1 MSAPGEQ
8 PPQRTPRGGAQRI
21 PRPADW
27 QHGDP
32 TPWDRPGGEV
42 APRLSI
48 ADVRRRLVDLPPA
61 RVVPELPSD
70 FPVERR
76 SSAVLVPLFDE
87 GDEARLIL
95 TKRPETMPTHQGEIA
110 FPGGKLEPSVDSDLR
125 ATALREAHE
134 EIGLEPSDVEII
146 AELDGIGT
154 VGSRFVIAPF
164 VGVLPARP
172 QLRRDT
178 REVVR
183 VFDVA
188 LSELL
193 APGVHHAERWHT
205 SNATSS
211 NGIIEV
217 HFFEL
222 DDETVWGAT
231 ARILYG
237 FLSYLVADREP
248 GAA

>member
-1 MSAPGEQ
+1 MQEPGEQ
-8 PPQRTPRGGAQRI
+8 PPPRTGRGGAQRI

-32 TPWDRPGGEV
+32 TAWIRDGEEVPG
-42 APRLSI
+42 LSI
-48 ADVRRRLVDLPPA
+48 AEVRRRLVGLPPP
-61 RVVPELPSD
+61 RMVPELPSD

-76 SSAVLVPLFDE
+76 ASAVLVPLFE
-87 GDEARLIL
+87 EAGEARLIL

-110 FPGGKLEPSVDSDLR
+110 FPGGKLEPTLDSDLR
-125 ATALREAHE
+125 AAALREAKE
-134 EIGLEPSDVEII
+134 EIGLDPAEVEVI

-164 VGVLPARP
+164 VGVLPERP
-172 QLRRDT
+172 TLRINP

-183 VFDVA
+183 AFDVA

-193 APGVHHAERWHT
+193 APGLHHAERWPT
-205 SNATSS
+205 PNAINS

-217 HFFEL
+217 HFFDL
-222 DDETVWGAT
+222 ADETVWGAT

-237 FLSYLVADREP
+237 FLSYLVADRDP
-248 GAA
+248 GAG

>member
-1 MSAPGEQ
+1 MQAPGEK
-8 PPQRTPRGGAQRI
+8 PPEGTGRGGTQRI

-32 TPWDRPGGEV
+32 TPWFRGGEV
-42 APRLSI
+42 AGQGLSI
-48 ADVRRRLVDLPPA
+48 AEVRRRLVGLPPA
-61 RVVPELPSD
+61 RLVPDLPVD
-70 FPVERR
+70 FPIERR
-76 SSAVLVPLFDE
+76 ASAVLVPLFDE
-87 GDEARLIL
+87 DGEARLIL

-125 ATALREAHE
+125 GTALREANE
-134 EIGLEPSDVEII
+134 EIGLEPADVEII

-164 VGVLPARP
+164 VGVIEARP
-172 QLRRDT
+172 TLRPDT

-193 APGVHHAERWHT
+193 APGVHHAERWQT
-205 SNATSS
+205 PTAV
-211 NGIIEV
+211 IEV
-217 HFFEL
+217 HFFDL
-222 DDETVWGAT
+222 ADETVWGAT

-237 FLSYLVADREP
+237 FLSYLVAD
-248 GAA
+248 G

>member
-1 MSAPGEQ
+1 MQAPGDT
-8 PPQRTPRGGAQRI
+8 PPERTRRGGAQRI

-32 TPWDRPGGEV
+32 TPWLRDDGV
-42 APRLSI
+42 AAPRLST
-48 ADVRRRLVDLPPA
+48 AAVRRRLAGLPPA
-61 RVVPELPSD
+61 RLVPELPVD
-70 FPVERR
+70 FPIERR
-76 SSAVLVPLFDE
+76 ASAVLVPLFDE
-87 GDEARLIL
+87 AGEARLIL

-125 ATALREAHE
+125 GTALREAHE
-134 EIGLEPSDVEII
+134 EIGLEPADVEIV

-164 VGVLPARP
+164 VGVLGQRP
-172 QLRRDT
+172 TLRPDA

-188 LSELL
+188 LSEFL
-193 APGVHHAERWHT
+193 APGVHHAERWPTT
-205 SNATSS
+205 SATAS

-222 DDETVWGAT
+222 ADETVWGAT

-237 FLSYLVADREP
+237 FLSYLAAD
-248 GAA
+248 G